1 MATLRQLKTAPKPPP
16 HSGFPDHVEPPQPGS
31 AVNGHGA
38 KFDDQNLMSN
48 FQEEIQLQV
57 RIEVAVLE
65 PVLSKSVPSTH
76 LSAACAREMH
86 AEPVLYS
93 TIVTTTCHY
102 IIIRLKLEEVDLQ
115 LVFIRT

>member
-65 PVLSKSVPSTH
+65 PVLSKSVPST

-93 TIVTTTCHY
+93 TIVTTTCNY
-102 IIIRLKLEEVDLQ
+102 IIIRLQLEEVDLQ